1 MRSSPGSQRTA
12 QPILPANLRALLLAI
27 CVCSAVPQARAEPS
41 AKECP
46 DLTGTYEV
54 RLPAWA
60 DKFPPFGRRARVQT
74 ALLATIQRRDAGFT
88 LIWHASRQEFLAAA
102 RSLAQRDPNRYGTW
116 RERTL
121 RDPGMPLP
129 MGVASEHDWLGRLAG
144 LGPVFRGV
152 DEILPPKQCK
162 RGWFLVFG
170 PGRRAGPPDFEGG
183 MDGTRELEI
192 WLGRDK
198 DGSLNLKVMEY
209 RTFEVLRPYK
219 GQREVSVR
227 LGSSERLLEQWPV
240 APAQDL
246 TPIRAEELPEGP
258 SRRIPKCRITADHE
272 ALFFQRLKA
281 NLPPK
286 AEIENRSSSIHH
298 GGMRPDGNCDPTPYT
313 VTISAPDAAGIAKV
327 AEYLRTDPFIR
338 RIDSQESQ
346 TLGNGRLMVKFR
358 MMAAP

>member
-1 MRSSPGSQRTA
+1 MLT
-12 QPILPANLRALLLAI
+12 I
-27 CVCSAVPQARAEPS
+27 CICGAVLQARAEPS
-41 AKECP
+41 AECP

-60 DKFPPFGRRARVQT
+60 DKFSPFGRRARIQSG
-74 ALLATIQRRDAGFT
+74 LLATIQRHDAGFT
-88 LIWHASRQEFLAAA
+88 LIWHASRQEFLALA
-102 RSLAQRDPNRYGTW
+102 RSLAERDPNRYGLW

-121 RDPGMPLP
+121 RDPKLPLP
-129 MGVASEHDWLGRLAG
+129 LGIASEEDWLGRLAG
-144 LGPVFRGV
+144 LGPVFRWI
-152 DEILPPKQCK
+152 DEILPSRQCK

-183 MDGTRELEI
+183 TEDTRELEI

-198 DGSLNLKVMEY
+198 DGSLSPKVVEH

-219 GQREVSVR
+219 GSREVSIR
-227 LGSSERLLEQWPV
+227 LGSSTRALEKWPV

-246 TPIRAEELPEGP
+246 TPIRAEELPADERP
-258 SRRIPKCRITADHE
+258 SRVVAKCRITADHE

-281 NLPPK
+281 KLPPK
-286 AEIENRSSSIHH
+286 VQIENYSASIYQGRIRQD
-298 GGMRPDGNCDPTPYT
+298 GGCDPTPYT
-313 VTISAPDAAGIAKV
+313 VTVSAPDAAGITKV

-338 RIDSQESQ
+338 QIDSQESQ
-346 TLGNGRLMVKFR
+346 VLRDGRLMVKFR